1 MKVEGVNN
9 FYSLNFQVKEISR
22 PAEVLSRE
30 EVKFF
35 EELFPES
42 VEEIKKYYQYDY
54 RGRLV
59 IEVDHQIIN
68 KRV

>member
-1 MKVEGVNN
+1 
-9 FYSLNFQVKEISR
+9 
-22 PAEVLSRE
+22 
-30 EVKFF
+30 KFF

-42 VEEIKKYYQYDY
+42 VEEIKKYYQYDS

>member
-1 MKVEGVNN
+1 MKVEGINN
-9 FYSLNFQVKEISR
+9 FYGLNFQAKKISH
-22 PAEVLSRE
+22 PVEVLSRE

-42 VEEIKKYYQYDY
+42 VEEIRKYYQYDS
-54 RGRLV
+54 RGKLV
-59 IEVDHQIIN
+59 VEVDHQIIN